1 MQRGEFT
8 MAHDLSGK
16 KIAALVTDGF
26 EQVELT
32 DPKAAL
38 EGAGA
43 NVDIVSPKEHEV
55 KGWNRTDWGD
65 TLEVNTNVADVTAGG
80 YDGLLLPGGV
90 ISADHLRMDKPAV
103 AFVRT
108 FLVERKPVAAICH
121 APWILIEAGGVA
133 GRRLTSYPSL
143 KTDLENAGADW
154 VDEEVVID
162 VNVVSSRTPDDLP
175 AFDGAMIDLIDRA
188 SRGVQES
195 REYRMTS
202 APGV

>member
-1 MQRGEFT
+1 
-8 MAHDLSGK
+8 MANDLSGK
-16 KIAALVTDGF
+16 RIAALVTDGF

-38 EGAGA
+38 EGAGGA
-43 NVDIVSPKEHEV
+43 VDIVSPNEDEV
-55 KGWNRTDWGD
+55 RGWNRTDWGD
-65 TLEVNTNVADVTAGG
+65 TFEVNTNVADVTAGG

-90 ISADHLRMDKPAV
+90 INADHLRMDRPAV

-121 APWILIEAGGVA
+121 APWILIEAGGVG
-133 GRRLTSYPSL
+133 GRRVTSYPSL

-162 VNVVSSRTPDDLP
+162 ANVLTSRTPDDLP
-175 AFDGAMIDLIDRA
+175 AFDDAMIDLI
-188 SRGVQES
+188 SRGARRDVKES
-195 REYRMTS
+195 RSGGSTEPS
-202 APGV
+202 ASSAIG

>member
-1 MQRGEFT
+1 MVHG
-8 MAHDLSGK
+8 LSGK

-38 EGAGA
+38 ESAGA
-43 NVDIVSPKEHEV
+43 TVDIVSPNEREV

-108 FLVERKPVAAICH
+108 FLVEGKPVAAICH
-121 APWILIEAGGVA
+121 APWILIEAGGVG
-133 GRRLTSYPSL
+133 GRRVTSYPSL

-162 VNVVSSRTPDDLP
+162 ANVVSSRTPDDLP
-175 AFDGAMIDLIDRA
+175 AFDDTIIDLIDRA
-188 SRGVQES
+188 SRGAQES
-195 REYRMTS
+195 RQYRTAS

>member
-1 MQRGEFT
+1 MVHG
-8 MAHDLSGK
+8 LSGK

-43 NVDIVSPKEHEV
+43 TVDIVSPNEREV

-80 YDGLLLPGGV
+80 YDALLLPGGV

-121 APWILIEAGGVA
+121 APWILIEAGGVG

-162 VNVVSSRTPDDLP
+162 ANIVSSRTPDDLP
-175 AFDGAMIDLIDRA
+175 AFDDAMIDLIDRA
-188 SRGVQES
+188 SRGAQES
-195 REYRMTS
+195 REYRMAS

>member
-1 MQRGEFT
+1 

-16 KIAALVTDGF
+16 RIAALVTNGF

-32 DPKAAL
+32 DPKAVL

-43 NVDIVSPKEHEV
+43 AVDIVSPNEDEV

-65 TLEVNTNVADVTAGG
+65 TFEVNTNVADVTAGG

-90 ISADHLRMDKPAV
+90 INVDHLRMDRPAV

-108 FLVERKPVAAICH
+108 FLVERKPVAVICH
-121 APWILIEAGGVA
+121 APWMLIEAGGVA

-162 VNVVSSRTPDDLP
+162 ANVLTSRTPDDLP
-175 AFDGAMIDLIDRA
+175 VFDDAMIDLIARNSGNVRK
-188 SRGVQES
+188 SRKS
-195 REYRMTS
+195 RMALEPS
-202 APGV
+202 V

>member
-1 MQRGEFT
+1 MV
-8 MAHDLSGK
+8 HDLSGK
-16 KIAALVTDGF
+16 RIAALVTDGF

-43 NVDIVSPKEHEV
+43 TVDIVSPNEHEV
-55 KGWNRTDWGD
+55 RGWNRTDRGE
-65 TLEVNTNVADVTAGG
+65 TFEVSTNVADVTAGG
-80 YDGLLLPGGV
+80 YDGLLLPGG
-90 ISADHLRMDKPAV
+90 IINADYLRMDRAAV

-108 FLVERKPVAAICH
+108 FLVGRKPVAAICH

-143 KTDLENAGADW
+143 KTDLENAGANW

-162 VNVVSSRTPDDLP
+162 ANVVTSRTPDDLP
-175 AFDGAMIDLIDRA
+175 AFDDAMIDLIARA

-195 REYRMTS
+195 PEYRTAS
-202 APGV
+202 APGL